1 MRLLLAEGDRERG
14 ISMLAGLS
22 RAGYAT
28 DWVQSG
34 THMRGALSMQQYDC
48 AVLGLPLPDIGRE
61 ALLPSLRRQQSPLPV
76 LLVTGSGRVEDR
88 IALLDEGADDFIVR
102 PFHFDELTARIRSLM
117 RRAKSD
123 SGVPDQL
130 VHGAVKL
137 DPRRFVALWDGREIK
152 LTQCE
157 FAVLETLFRKRN
169 QILSRA
175 QLEESL
181 YGWGDEIRSNAV
193 EVYVHFLRRKL
204 YPGLIVTVRGLGYQ
218 LAPDPS

>member
-1 MRLLLAEGDRERG
+1 
-14 ISMLAGLS
+14 MLTALS

-34 THMRGALSMQQYDC
+34 PHLRGALSTQQYDC
-48 AVLGLPLPDIGRE
+48 AVLGLPLPDMARE
-61 ALLPSLRRQQSPLPV
+61 AVLPSLRRQRSALPV
-76 LLVTGSGRVEDR
+76 LLVTGSGLVEDR

-102 PFHFDELTARIRSLM
+102 PFHADELTARIRSLM
-117 RRAKSD
+117 RRANNEASA
-123 SGVPDQL
+123 PDL
-130 VHGAVKL
+130 LAHGAVKL
-137 DPRRFVALWDGREIK
+137 DPRRFVALWEDREVK

-169 QILSRA
+169 QILSRT

-181 YGWGDEIRSNAV
+181 YGWGDEIHSNAV
-193 EVYVHFLRRKL
+193 EVYVHYLRRKL

>member
-1 MRLLLAEGDRERG
+1 MRLLLAEGDREHG
-14 ISMLAGLS
+14 ISMLAALS

-48 AVLGLPLPDIGRE
+48 AVLGLPLPDMARE
-61 ALLPSLRRQQSPLPV
+61 ALLPSLRRQQVPLPV
-76 LLVTGSGRVEDR
+76 LLVTGSNLVEDR
-88 IALLDEGADDFIVR
+88 IALLDQGADDFIVR
-102 PFHFDELTARIRSLM
+102 PFHAEELTARIRSLM

-123 SGVPDQL
+123 PGVPDVL
-130 VHGAVKL
+130 AHGAIKL
-137 DPRRFVALWDGREIK
+137 DPRRFVAVWEEREIK
-152 LTQCE
+152 LTQCD
-157 FAVLETLFRKRN
+157 FAVLETLFRRRN